1 MNGQKPYTRTQASV
15 PATRTFGGT
24 AKGANCLFPFTYQ
37 GANYNGCVEIY
48 PGEMPWCKTDNGNW
62 GYCTTVDCAVQE
74 CQNGGTLDECA
85 CKCAGAWTG
94 GDCAVCSIT
103 ECKNGGVFDLAS
115 CSCTCPTGYGGVDC
129 GCFENPSVF
138 FFDGLGMTCPFPP
151 GYNHYCAHPIRGPP
165 MRINC
170 PVSCRTCPNPVLD
183 DRITLLS
190 ITSKVFSRVIFDRI
204 SEALDPLLRKEQ
216 AGFRKGKS
224 CGDHIFTLRQ
234 ILEQCQEWNTPIY
247 ANFVDFEKAFDSIH
261 RDSLWRIL
269 RHYGIP
275 PKIVSIIK
283 LLYGDF
289 STKVI
294 CGQYLTEDFEIKT
307 GVKQGCIL
315 SPFLFC
321 LGIDWVM
328 KETALGD
335 KSGIK
340 WTFTETLGDLDYADD
355 ISLLS
360 HRYSDIQRKSDELAR
375 NAEKIGLQI
384 DINKTKMLR
393 NNSETADLITIGGK
407 DIEEVTEFT
416 YLGAK
421 VSTDGNSESEI
432 KARIR
437 KARGAFAALKNIWKT
452 NKISNRTKI
461 RLFKSNVLSVLLY
474 AAESW
479 KVTKSICQMLLEREM
494 KALGWSW
501 GQVTKLATD
510 RQHWRSLVSALCVI
524 PHEED

>member
-1 MNGQKPYTRTQASV
+1 MYT
-15 PATRTFGGT
+15 PA
-24 AKGANCLFPFTYQ
+24 L
-37 GANYNGCVEIY
+37 
-48 PGEMPWCKTDNGNW
+48 
-62 GYCTTVDCAVQE
+62 
-74 CQNGGTLDECA
+74 
-85 CKCAGAWTG
+85 
-94 GDCAVCSIT
+94 
-103 ECKNGGVFDLAS
+103 
-115 CSCTCPTGYGGVDC
+115 
-129 GCFENPSVF
+129 
-138 FFDGLGMTCPFPP
+138 
-151 GYNHYCAHPIRGPP
+151 
-165 MRINC
+165 
-170 PVSCRTCPNPVLD
+170 
-183 DRITLLS
+183 
-190 ITSKVFSRVIFDRI
+190 
-204 SEALDPLLRKEQ
+204 
-216 AGFRKGKS
+216 
-224 CGDHIFTLRQ
+224 
-234 ILEQCQEWNTPIY
+234 WN
-247 ANFVDFEKAFDSIH
+247 
-261 RDSLWRIL
+261 
-269 RHYGIP
+269 P

-289 STKVI
+289 RTKVI

-328 KETALGD
+328 RETALGD

-355 ISLLS
+355 I
-360 HRYSDIQRKSDELAR
+360 AR

-384 DINKTKMLR
+384 NITKTKMLR
-393 NNSETADLITIGGK
+393 NNSQTADPITIGGR

-452 NKISNRTKI
+452 NKISNRRKI
-461 RLFKSNVLSVLLY
+461 RLFKSNVQSVLLY

-479 KVTKSICQMLLEREM
+479 KVTKDICQMLEVFQNKCLRKILRIYWPNKISNTELHERTGMQPISLEVKSRRWKWIGHVCRMPLTSIPRVAMRWTPGGKRARGRPKETWRRSVEREM